1 MARRN
6 TAQIKAVLE
15 EAKRLMEV
23 EENVKVSVRPLKT
36 TIATIRFS
44 SRGVRITVSP
54 KVLNLP
60 KKLQL
65 YVICHELAHYKA
77 NTPYH
82 TTSFWNELR
91 RAFPNPKALEEEVL
105 RRVMA

>member
-1 MARRN
+1 MLSRKERAE
-6 TAQIKAVLE
+6 ALLEKAMF
-15 EAKRLMEV
+15 LMDV
-23 EENVKVSVRPLKT
+23 EEKATISVRPLKT

-44 SRGVRITVSP
+44 SKGIRITIDP
-54 KVLNLP
+54 KVLDFP
-60 KKLQL
+60 PELQL

-82 TTSFWNELR
+82 TKAFWDELR
-91 RAFPNPKALEEEVL
+91 EVFSDPEAMEEEVL